1 MRFLKM
7 SIKTKEEIEARKAG
21 VQDINEYQ
29 EFKDGAEK
37 DLPLPNKSIEKTQL
51 SELSKLDEWQLAD
64 KFEQLDSDYH
74 LLKWNIAYL
83 IKGKFKSDKLYGQFL
98 QELRDRYPS
107 HPLCMITTATL
118 RRYYKAAE
126 ICNILKIDNLKA
138 VGLSPTIIY
147 ELGELKNKEKLNGIY
162 NQIKNETSGFSRK
175 KKKGAIL
182 ETFKKN
188 PKVQDVQRLIKQA
201 DSIDGEVINIVDNE
215 NDGEII
221 HPLLEV
227 LDSDD
232 GRLQSEVIVNDV
244 IDQQKANDEI
254 VEKVLGF
261 INSFSIS
268 ILEKKLILEAVLN
281 KLE

>member
-1 MRFLKM
+1 M

-21 VQDINEYQ
+21 VQNINEYE
-29 EFKDGAEK
+29 EFKKGAEK
-37 DLPLPNKSIEKTQL
+37 DLPLSNKSTASSIEKTQL

-64 KFEQLDSDYH
+64 KFEQLDGDYH
-74 LLKWNIAYL
+74 LLKWNIASL

-107 HPLCMITTATL
+107 HPLCMIKTATL

-126 ICNILKIDNLKA
+126 ICNTLKILNLKA

-147 ELGELKNKEKLNGIY
+147 ELGELKNKEKLEDIY
-162 NQIKNETSGFSRK
+162 NQIKNENPLSSK
-175 KKKGAIL
+175 KKKKDAIL
-182 ETFKKN
+182 EVFQKN

-201 DSIDGEVINIVDNE
+201 DSIDGEVI
-215 NDGEII
+215 

-227 LDSDD
+227 LDIDN
-232 GRLQSEVIVNDV
+232 GRLQSESSEIIVNDV
-244 IDQQKANDEI
+244 INQQKINDEI
-254 VEKVLGF
+254 VERVLDF

-268 ILEKKLILEAVLN
+268 VLDKRLILDAVLL